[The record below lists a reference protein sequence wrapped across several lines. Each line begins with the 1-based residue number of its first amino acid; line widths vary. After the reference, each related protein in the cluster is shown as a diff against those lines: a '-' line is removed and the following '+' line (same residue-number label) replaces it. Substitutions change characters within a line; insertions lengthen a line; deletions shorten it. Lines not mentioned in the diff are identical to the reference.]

1 MKKVN
6 QQRFSCHQT
15 VLFASTNKT
24 ILRKLE
30 KFAKIF
36 RLKIWVYDDNY
47 TEFIGV
53 PYFVAVID
61 RTFLETKEWDYIIN
75 TYRAEADDKT
85 RLLIIDELDSLK
97 DRYCHHVDKDHVT
110 KIIFHIFWEYIKVKT
125 FNKVNRI
132 RSHRCSSP

>member
-1 MKKVN
+1 MKKGN
-6 QQRFSCHQT
+6 RQGFSYHQT

-30 KFAKIF
+30 TFAKIF

-75 TYRAEADDKT
+75 TYRTDANDKSK
-85 RLLIIDELDSLK
+85 LLIIDELDSPK
-97 DRYCHHVDKDHVT
+97 DRNCHHVNKDHVT
-110 KIIFHIFWEYIKVKT
+110 KITLHIFWEYIKVKT
-125 FNKVNRI
+125 FNKGN
-132 RSHRCSSP
+132 